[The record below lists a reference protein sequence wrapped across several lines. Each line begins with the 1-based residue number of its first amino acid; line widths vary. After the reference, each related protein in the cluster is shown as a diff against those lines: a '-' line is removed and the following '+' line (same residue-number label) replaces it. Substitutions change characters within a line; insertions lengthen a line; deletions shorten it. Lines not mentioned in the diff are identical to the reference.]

1 MTNYTLLLPLPHRLY
16 LLFMGMLVLFYTGCT
31 PTQTTTQ
38 STMKQPQS
46 VPVRKVSE
54 NYGSIAVYDITI
66 KHPTARL
73 VYKSENVRDRIT
85 RGLQESNGFKVIDWT
100 RLEDVLFRRNLESS
114 DLVANAALRK
124 EVGEILLNDYFL
136 QGTVTSFGERMEYAS
151 SAMSKQKTQVVD
163 VELELFVKNALT
175 NEVVASANGHGLTR
189 KTITQTLG
197 FGAAGGNDTVAAHKA
212 LGIAVD
218 DAINKI
224 LATMANVPKPE
235 PKKAIAS
242 GKKPVKGTFLRQPDV
257 KVLVILAETEEQVN
271 GRTVKNANPDAFTS
285 STVEQALAK
294 VFSDAA
300 YQVLTADDV
309 LGKAYGVS
317 GDENILLS
325 GWINE
330 QDIEEFENLLQART
344 GLASYAVKVGR
355 MAHADIVIS
364 GEVKYQQTETRG
376 PGKVAAKTTNV
387 VLSAKALLVNR
398 KKTYH
403 ISMVKNH
410 FTAVL
415 QADSMKARETALI
428 DAATEAGTELLIHTP
443 KISK

>member
-1 MTNYTLLLPLPHRLY
+1 MNNYKLLIPYRLY
-16 LLFMGMLVLFYTGCT
+16 LLFIGMLTLLYSGCT

-38 STMKQPQS
+38 STIGQPKPI
-46 VPVRKVSE
+46 PVRKVSE

-73 VYKSENVRDRIT
+73 VYKSDNVRDRIT
-85 RGLQESNGFKVIDWT
+85 RGLQESNGFRVIDWT
-100 RLEDVLFRRNLESS
+100 RLQDVLFRRNLESS
-114 DLVANAALRK
+114 DLVIDAALRK

-136 QGTVTSFGERMEYAS
+136 QGTITSFGERMEYAS
-151 SAMSKQKTQVVD
+151 NAMSKQKTQVVD
-163 VELELFVKNALT
+163 VELELFIKNALT
-175 NEVVASANGHGLTR
+175 NEVVASANGHGMTR

-197 FGAAGGNDTVAAHKA
+197 FGAAGGNDTVAAGKA

-218 DAINKI
+218 DAMNK
-224 LATMANVPKPE
+224 LLVSMANVPKPK
-235 PKKAIAS
+235 PKKAVAT
-242 GKKPVKGTFLRQPDV
+242 GKTPVEGTFLRQPDV

-271 GRTVKNANPDAFTS
+271 GRSVKNANPDTFTS

-294 VFSDAA
+294 VFSDAD

-317 GDENILLS
+317 GDENIILS

-330 QDIEEFENLLQART
+330 QDIEAFENLLQART

-355 MAHADIVIS
+355 MAHADIVVS

-387 VLSAKALLVNR
+387 ILAAKALLVNK

-403 ISMVKNH
+403 ISIVKNY

-415 QADSMKARETALI
+415 QAHSLKASETALI
-428 DAATEAGTELLIHTP
+428 DAAAEAGAELLRHTP